1 MIRRFCDRCQSEI
14 YEDGLEVIQA
24 KKGIIERMQDAIK
37 NISCALNGSPAKIPE
52 RPFPYQICMI
62 GRDPETGNE
71 HFRKEADL
79 CGDCQREF
87 KEWFQKKDAEKLL
100 NILKEDRGNDA

>member
-52 RPFPYQICMI
+52 RPFLYHVCITEKN
-62 GRDPETGNE
+62 GKNE
-71 HFRKEADL
+71 WMMKDADL

-87 KEWFQKKDAEKLL
+87 KEWFRKKDAEKLL
-100 NILKEDRGNDA
+100 NILKEDRGDDA

>member
-1 MIRRFCDRCQSEI
+1 MIKRFCDRCQSEI

-24 KKGIIERMQDAIK
+24 EKGIIERMQDAIK
-37 NISCALNGSPAKIPE
+37 NIGRALNGKPAKIPE

-62 GRDPETGNE
+62 AKDPKTGNE

-79 CGDCQREF
+79 CGDCLRDF
-87 KEWFQKKDAEKLL
+87 KEWFRKKEDEKLL
-100 NILKEDRGNDA
+100 SIIKEDKGDDS